1 MKNFILKL
9 IFTISIFVCHS
20 QTETLITYDNIES
33 YDWLGGWYFNN
44 PTTGYYSN
52 LSVSPGAS
60 AAIFG
65 TGDDTR
71 EQDWYSLPNVT
82 VDGSKDHVFRMRL
95 AAQSLSGPTESTAG
109 LDGSDYVDVQ
119 LSKNNSAFNS
129 ELRVTGFSNATW
141 DFSST
146 AVASKTVDGS
156 ITTFQPAGGGDR
168 TLLGDGYSYLELI
181 IPAGPTT
188 IAIDVYCRLNR
199 SGEDWWLDNFELYE
213 VTQSALPVEL
223 SSFECQTLNGYNLMT
238 WTTESE
244 NNSAYYDIECSRD
257 AYVWN
262 SIGTVSAAGNSN
274 ITINYSFVD
283 TQLLPI
289 VNYYRLIQYDLD
301 GNFDIYGPIAID
313 NRKEEKRIVKYLSLS
328 GQEINPTSTSGL
340 VIVIYEDGTTTKV
353 YLQ

>member
-1 MKNFILKL
+1 MKNFILTIIL
-9 IFTISIFVCHS
+9 CAFTGMYNS
-20 QTETLITYDNIES
+20 QTETLVVSDYIES

-65 TGDDTR
+65 TGDNAR

-82 VDGSKDHVFRMRL
+82 VDGSKEHIFRMRL

-109 LDGSDYVDVQ
+109 LDGADYVDVQ
-119 LSKNNSAFNS
+119 LSKNNSAFSS

-199 SGEDWWLDNFELYE
+199 AGEDWWLDNFELYE

-223 SSFECQTLNGYNLMT
+223 SSFEGQTLDGYNLIT

-244 NNSAYYDIECSRD
+244 NNSDYFSLESSFDGEEWKQINLQVA
-257 AYVWN
+257 AVN
-262 SIGTVSAAGNSN
+262 STS
-274 ITINYSFVD
+274 TINYHYSDDNFR
-283 TQLLPI
+283 QLT
-289 VNYYRLIQYDLD
+289 YYRLKQYDVD
-301 GNFDIYGPIAID
+301 GQNETFGPISVVRHGMLKTVHKTVNLLGQDVDENYKGIVVIIYQD
-313 NRKEEKRIVKYLSLS
+313 GSLEKRYNK
-328 GQEINPTSTSGL
+328 
-340 VIVIYEDGTTTKV
+340 
-353 YLQ
+353 

>member
-1 MKNFILKL
+1 MKNFILSI
-9 IFTISIFVCHS
+9 IFLAFTGIYNS
-20 QTETLITYDNIES
+20 QTETLVVSDYIES

-60 AAIFG
+60 VAIFG
-65 TGDDTR
+65 TGDNTR
-71 EQDWYSLPNVT
+71 EQDWYSLSNVT
-82 VDGSKDHVFRMRL
+82 VDGSKEHIFRMRL

-109 LDGSDYVDVQ
+109 LDGADYVDVQ
-119 LSKNNSAFNS
+119 ISKNNSAFNS

-199 SGEDWWLDNFELYE
+199 AGEDWWLDNFELYE

-223 SSFECQTLNGYNLMT
+223 SSFEGQTLDGYNLIT

-244 NNSAYYDIECSRD
+244 NNSDYFSLESSFDGEEWKQINLQGA
-257 AYVWN
+257 AVN
-262 SIGTVSAAGNSN
+262 STS
-274 ITINYSFVD
+274 TTNYHYSDDNFRKL
-283 TQLLPI
+283 T
-289 VNYYRLIQYDLD
+289 YYRLKQYDID
-301 GNFDIYGPIAID
+301 GQNETFGPISVVRHGILRTVHKTVNLLGQD
-313 NRKEEKRIVKYLSLS
+313 VDENYKGIVVIIYQDGSLEKRYNK
-328 GQEINPTSTSGL
+328 
-340 VIVIYEDGTTTKV
+340 
-353 YLQ
+353 